1 MFSVFFRSEIEVSDL
16 NASYPCVILLAAK
29 MDTATFLTIVI
40 ILVALV
46 LVAIGVYLIL
56 LLHEARHSLRK
67 INKML
72 DRIDNAADF
81 VEEKIINPTANITNV
96 FTVVKEGIDF
106 FRDLKRTVRPK
117 NSPGRDY
124 DDTD

>member
-1 MFSVFFRSEIEVSDL
+1 M
-16 NASYPCVILLAAK
+16 NAPYPCVILLAAK

-40 ILVALV
+40 VLVALV
-46 LVAIGVYLIL
+46 LVAIGAYLIL

-67 INKML
+67 LNKML
-72 DRIDNAADF
+72 DRIDNVADF

-96 FTVVKEGIDF
+96 FTVIKEGIDF

-117 NSPGRDY
+117 NNVEKNY

>member
-1 MFSVFFRSEIEVSDL
+1 
-16 NASYPCVILLAAK
+16 

-40 ILVALV
+40 ILFALV
-46 LVAIGVYLIL
+46 LVAIGAYLIL

-72 DRIDNAADF
+72 DRVDSVADF

-96 FTVVKEGIDF
+96 FTVIKEGIDF
-106 FRDLKRTVRPK
+106 FRDLKRTVKPK
-117 NSPGRDY
+117 NGSGQDY
-124 DDTD
+124 EDPP